1 MTFLE
6 KWVGTPLAQ
15 ALGWT
20 LLHSLWEGAIVAA
33 GLVAALLVVRS
44 ARARYAAACVALL
57 VMLGGIGLTLV
68 RVMPEGVHG
77 LRSAGASGF
86 PAWVVPTDMDAAAPS
101 SPGLAAVVPWLAPF
115 WIVGVWIFVL
125 GQVAG
130 WISVGRLRRRGVC
143 YASERWQREL
153 VRLRA
158 QLRLSRPVLLLES
171 CLADVPMVI
180 GHICPVILMPVGVL
194 AGLPAAQIEA
204 ILLHELAHI
213 RRYDYLVNVLQRSVE
228 CLLFYHPA
236 VWWISRVIRAER
248 ENCCD
253 DVVVATSGNVQE
265 YAVALA
271 SLEQNRWS
279 GREPAVAASGES
291 LVKRIRRLLYPKGA
305 NSLWTPLFAAIV
317 VITTCVVA
325 LSAWP
330 AKPLQQSSAA
340 PPREAGHAQISAYDR
355 WLNQE
360 VPYIITDTE
369 RADLKKHTT
378 DEEREK
384 FIEQFWEWRNP
395 NPGSPRNEFREEHY
409 RRIAYAND
417 HYAFASSRPGW
428 RTDRGRIYILYG
440 PPDEIDSHPSGGSYE
455 RPASEGGGTVM
466 TYTFEDWRYA
476 HFQGIGS
483 LTIEFVDKASSGEFH
498 MTSDPKEK
506 YKKP

>member
-1 MTFLE
+1 MTILE

-33 GLVAALLVVRS
+33 GLAAALLAARS
-44 ARARYAAACVALL
+44 ARARYAAACVAML

-68 RVMPEGVHG
+68 RLMPEEVHG

-86 PAWVVPTDMDAAAPS
+86 PAWVAPTDMGVAAPS
-101 SPGLAAVVPWLAPF
+101 SSGLAAVVPWLAPF
-115 WIVGVWIFVL
+115 WMVGVWIFVL
-125 GQVAG
+125 GQVTG

-143 YASERWQREL
+143 YASEHWQKEL

-158 QLRLSRPVLLLES
+158 RLRLSRPVLLLES

-180 GHICPVILMPVGVL
+180 GHIRPVILMPVGVL
-194 AGLPAAQIEA
+194 AGLPAGQIEA

-213 RRYDYLVNVLQRSVE
+213 HRYDYLVNIFQRSVE

-236 VWWISRVIRAER
+236 VWWISRVMRAER

-253 DVVVATSGNVQE
+253 DVVVATSGNVEE

-271 SLEQNRWS
+271 TLEQNRWS
-279 GREPAVAASGES
+279 GREPAVAASGGS
-291 LVKRIRRLLYPKGA
+291 LVKRIRRLLYPNEA
-305 NSLWTPLFAAIV
+305 NSIWTPLLAAII

-325 LSAWP
+325 LFGWP
-330 AKPLQQSSAA
+330 AKPLPQSSA
-340 PPREAGHAQISAYDR
+340 PPTRQAGHAEKSAYDR
-355 WLNQE
+355 WLSQE
-360 VPYIITDTE
+360 VPYIITDSE
-369 RADLKKHTT
+369 RTAFKKLST
-378 DEEREK
+378 DEERDE
-384 FIEQFWEWRNP
+384 FIKAFWERRNP
-395 NPGSPRNEFREEHY
+395 HPGSPQNEFKDAYY
-409 RRIAYAND
+409 RRISYANR
-417 HYAFASSRPGW
+417 HYTSSLPGW
-428 RTDRGRIYILYG
+428 RTDRGRIYIMYG
-440 PPDEIDSHPSGGSYE
+440 PPDEIDVHPSGGSYH

-466 TYTFEDWRYA
+466 TYPFEDWRYA

-483 LTIEFVDKASSGEFH
+483 LTIEFVDVASSGEFH
-498 MTSDPKEK
+498 MTLDPKEK